1 MNYLLK
7 NDWTGKYYQV
17 NDRKSAVSLGNR
29 MIEEWK
35 EEMVGKDYNPK
46 DYDFETVGDFRNRN
60 YKYEGLCD
68 WKYEIDITLIPF
80 SEIEVVK

>member
-46 DYDFETVGDFRNRN
+46 DYDFETEGDFRGKHN
-60 YKYEGLCD
+60 YKSVGLP
-68 WKYEIDITLIPF
+68 LIV
-80 SEIEVVK
+80 ILKLLNKKLL